1 MNVFVKECW
10 ESTKRFAATPKNSF
24 YDYIYFTVPC
34 MQWHSETTALDL
46 AHECWLLNEPCPPQP
61 NAIGHC
67 HNICFKCLVYLVN
80 EHSFLIQGI
89 ELWFPGMRAKTITKW
104 EKGKPQSR
112 VTEPMF
118 LYSWFWGV
126 FSLFHEVYQIITQSP
141 PPLNICL
148 GLGGWVSLTS
158 LYPFEIK
165 MAAFFVAMT
174 TCMICG
180 QTVGRQQI
188 FARMFAK
195 MLLLLQTNKC
205 FREPLH
211 TFG

>member
-1 MNVFVKECW
+1 MFSSKNVEKAQKDLLPRQRIVSMTIFISQYHACNGTVK
-10 ESTKRFAATPKNSF
+10 RLH
-24 YDYIYFTVPC
+24 I
-34 MQWHSETTALDL
+34 DL
-46 AHECWLLNEPCPPQP
+46 AHECWSLLNEPCPPQP

-180 QTVGRQQI
+180 QTR
-188 FARMFAK
+188 R
-195 MLLLLQTNKC
+195 
-205 FREPLH
+205 
-211 TFG
+211 